1 LRKITVIGGGLAGLI
16 ASIRLSR
23 AGHQITL
30 VEKQEFPRHKVCGE
44 YISME
49 VHDFLCREGLLPSE
63 KKLPFINKLS
73 LTSASGG
80 STDLTL
86 KSGGFGIS
94 RYYYENFLYTKAI
107 ENAVNVLH
115 DEVTNIQKGE
125 EFIVETKK
133 AKNITSDIVIAA
145 YGKRTKLDKHLNRRF
160 FSRHSP
166 YVGVKFH
173 AKYLQH
179 DPKAI
184 VLHNF
189 SGGYCGICN
198 VEDGITNF
206 CYLVHRD
213 KLRVAGSIERLEEV
227 ILYENPLLK
236 EALANAER
244 TFKKPLVINEICFD
258 TKAPVEDSVL
268 MIGDAAG
275 MITPLCGNG
284 MAMAIHTAKL
294 LTDIIIENPKL
305 SVGNIAIKYK
315 EEWNKIFST
324 RLAWGR
330 FIQKHFFGKN
340 WSSGLAVA
348 VGNKMPAV
356 AGYLI
361 QKTHGDKI

>member
-1 LRKITVIGGGLAGLI
+1 MRKITVIGGGLAGLI

-23 AGHQITL
+23 AGHQVTL

-49 VHDFLCREGLLPSE
+49 VYNFLCREGLLPSE
-63 KKLPFINKLS
+63 KKLPFINRL
-73 LTSASGG
+73 LITSASGG
-80 STDLTL
+80 LSDLTL

-94 RYYYENFLYTKAI
+94 RYYYENFLYNRAI
-107 ENAVNVLH
+107 ESDVTVIH
-115 DEVTNIQKGE
+115 DEVTNIQKGK

-133 AKNITSDIVIAA
+133 LNNLRSDFLIAA
-145 YGKRTKLDKHLNRRF
+145 YGKRTKLDKNLNRRF
-160 FSRHSP
+160 FYRHSP
-166 YVGVKFH
+166 FVGVKFH

-179 DPKAI
+179 DPQSI

-189 SGGYCGICN
+189 SGGYCGVCN
-198 VEDGITNF
+198 VEDEITNF

-213 KLRVAGSIERLEEV
+213 KLKVAGSIEKLEEA

-244 TFKKPLVINEICFD
+244 HFTKPLVINEICFD
-258 TKAPVEDSVL
+258 TKAPVEDNVF
-268 MIGDAAG
+268 MIGDAAA

-294 LTDIIIENPKL
+294 LTDIIIKSPKL
-305 SVGNIAIKYK
+305 SIEDISVQY
-315 EEWNKIFST
+315 EEDWNKTFST

-348 VGNKMPAV
+348 IGNKLPAV
-356 AGYLI
+356 ANYLI
-361 QKTHGDKI
+361 EKTHGNKL